1 MTKRALGLV
10 ILAFTIPAFGD
21 MTIVSKVTRN
31 DAPPQTTMSY
41 ISDDHIRMS
50 QGEGHETIVDL
61 KSGQMTTLDNKKKTY
76 YVTTRADME
85 AFAARMREQMNS
97 PEMKK
102 AQEQMKN
109 MPAEDRKRMD
119 AAMNGLT
126 FDIHKESTSRK
137 IAGYSC
143 DNWIVRM
150 GQFSTS
156 EQCMTDELKLP
167 ERMWTTYKDFLDTM
181 RSAMGP
187 MGAMAKSATSMQE
200 AFKKMKGFPLA
211 TTTTVDIMGHKS
223 VTTSEVTEVRHG
235 SIPSSV
241 WDVPPGYTKV
251 DNPMSSRMARPRK

>member
-1 MTKRALGLV
+1 MNRVLGLV
-10 ILAFTIPAFGD
+10 ILTVTIPAFGTD

-31 DAPPQTTMSY
+31 DAPPQTAMSY
-41 ISDDHIRMS
+41 ISDDHIRMV
-50 QGEGHETIVDL
+50 QGEGHEMILDL
-61 KSGQMTTLDNKKKTY
+61 NSGQMTTLDNRKKTY
-76 YVTTRADME
+76 YITTRDDMK

-102 AQEQMKN
+102 AQEAMKN
-109 MPAEDRKRMD
+109 MSPEDRKRMD
-119 AAMNGLT
+119 AAMSGLT
-126 FDIHKESTSRK
+126 FDVHKEGTSRK

-143 DNWIVRM
+143 DNWVVRM
-150 GQFSTS
+150 GQYSTS
-156 EQCMTDELKLP
+156 EQCMSDELKLP

-187 MGAMAKSATSMQE
+187 MGGMAKSAASMQD

-211 TTTTVDIMGHKS
+211 STTTIDIMGRKS

-241 WDVPPGYTKV
+241 WEVPSGYTKV
-251 DNPMSSRMARPRK
+251 DNPMISGMARQRR